1 MSSLS
6 ALPDLRSLLEQK
18 FPDAAPVTHR
28 TAEPV
33 ATGIQLLDA
42 ILPGGGLPRGRLTVW
57 MPQGGATAIL
67 RASCLSVASTGE
79 RSAWIDGLGTIAGQC
94 WEEGPILVRPANRRN
109 SLRASEELLRCGGF
123 ALIVLTGSE
132 PAGMEMV
139 RLSRAAREGGSAFV
153 ALTSHTSMAS
163 VRLSSR
169 IMPRSY
175 VWRRTPFGDP
185 AEACSASIMVRAQ
198 SPGWSRHTEMMVPVV
213 QHDLRVSLEPG
224 LPDRRGMRQDK
235 NLRTAKLT
243 RAKLFTTDDTAPM
256 KTKAFE

>member
-1 MSSLS
+1 MSSS
-6 ALPDLRSLLEQK
+6 AILPDLRSLLEGR
-18 FPDAAPVTHR
+18 FPDATPVTHR

-42 ILPGGGLPRGRLTVW
+42 ILPGGGFSRGRLTVW
-57 MPQGGATAIL
+57 MPGGGATAIL

-79 RSAWIDGLGTIAGQC
+79 RAAWVDGLGTIAGQF
-94 WEEGPILVRPANRRN
+94 WEEGPLLVRPANRRN

-123 ALIVLTGSE
+123 ALVVLAGSE
-132 PAGMEMV
+132 PAGTEMV

-175 VWRRTPFGDP
+175 SWRSTPFGDP
-185 AEACSASIMVRAQ
+185 AEARAASIDVRAR
-198 SPGWSRHTEMMVPVV
+198 SLGWNRRTEIRVPVI
-213 QHDLRVSLEPG
+213 QNDLRMSLDPG
-224 LPDRRGMRQDK
+224 LPDRRGMKRSEK
-235 NLRTAKLT
+235 S
-243 RAKLFTTDDTAPM
+243 
-256 KTKAFE
+256 